1 MDKKGRLSHLGA
13 KLVGMSVLG
22 LVLAFAVFY
31 LLDGVVTPWLLYSE
45 RFAPFWLRRN
55 AALIQ
60 TYQDYVTENDLTVQQ
75 VVDDREGRLQAMG
88 EGIYTI
94 VVGTPSVVEF
104 PVKAMEPSALPDDA
118 SYHFSYSTVVGFTS
132 SSPANDSVEFLAE
145 LHQIQCADGVLFVSN
160 SPMIQRYEGVGRL
173 TGLLLALAC
182 FCVVVVPY
190 IVRLLRRI
198 GALSREAEILMA
210 GDLEH
215 SIHVEGR
222 DELSGLGEDIERLR
236 RSVLERIQGER
247 EAVAANSRLITSMS
261 HDLRTPLTAICG
273 YLDLLRQTELPADA
287 VRYLDIVEERV
298 DVLRQLTE
306 ELFGYSAAV
315 SVTSDSRGDLY
326 EDISEISLNTV
337 LEEILSAYYA
347 ALKKRRITPA
357 VTMPE
362 ETVIRRLNKSSLS
375 RVFGNIISNA
385 LKYSDGDLEI
395 TLSAQGEIVFAN
407 HAAALDELQ
416 VMKLFDRYYT
426 VENAVGATG
435 LGLSIARELTVQ
447 MGGTIE
453 AQYRDGMLRICIC
466 FEEIF

>member
-1 MDKKGRLSHLGA
+1 MEVWLWL
-13 KLVGMSVLG
+13 LVVL
-22 LVLAFAVFY
+22 LFVIVLIFGGKIVLMRRSAREISAAFADR
-31 LLDGVVTPWLLYSE
+31 LMTETNILIDISSHDRDMCSLAADINTQ
-45 RFAPFWLRRN
+45 LRR
-55 AALIQ
+55 
-60 TYQDYVTENDLTVQQ
+60 
-75 VVDDREGRLQAMG
+75 
-88 EGIYTI
+88 
-94 VVGTPSVVEF
+94 
-104 PVKAMEPSALPDDA
+104 
-118 SYHFSYSTVVGFTS
+118 
-132 SSPANDSVEFLAE
+132 
-145 LHQIQCADGVLFVSN
+145 
-160 SPMIQRYEGVGRL
+160 
-173 TGLLLALAC
+173 
-182 FCVVVVPY
+182 
-190 IVRLLRRI
+190 LR
-198 GALSREAEILMA
+198 S
-210 GDLEH
+210 
-215 SIHVEGR
+215 
-222 DELSGLGEDIERLR
+222 ERLR
-236 RSVLERIQGER
+236 YQQGNR
-247 EAVAANSRLITSMS
+247 AVMDAVTNIS

-426 VENAVGATG
+426 VENAVGAIG

-453 AQYRDGMLRICIC
+453 AQYRDGMLRICIR
-466 FEEIF
+466 F